1 MRMVRR
7 EQRGATRR
15 LGLHAVSIAVG
26 VAALVAINS
35 FRANLADSVRG
46 QAREILG
53 ADLELRRGSP
63 LPPSVDSLLDSAA
76 ATGVTVSRRT
86 TFASMALAPRS
97 GRTRLVQTI
106 ATDGRYPYYGGVET
120 SPAGS
125 WSALADPHKVL
136 VDPAVLIE
144 LDVRVGD
151 SLKVGDVT
159 FQIAGSVT
167 NYPGRVSLQT
177 AIGPRVYL
185 PLAALP
191 ATNLIRRGSRASYLA
206 SLRIGNPADV
216 RRFLYRN
223 RELLRSE
230 QVRHETVDE
239 TEDDLTEAFDTFT
252 RFLGLVGLAALLLGG
267 VGVASAIHV
276 YVRSRLDAVALLR
289 CLGASGMTVT
299 AIYLV
304 QAAVL
309 GLLGAAAGTVLG
321 VAVQLTLPHVL
332 GQFLPLDVAVRLH
345 PPAILQGLL
354 LGTVAAVVFAL
365 LPLLPVRRVPPL
377 RTLRRELEPV
387 TRRGDPV
394 RLAVAGGLVA
404 LIVALC
410 LWQAPNTPTGLGFA
424 GAIAATALV
433 LWVAARTMMGL
444 TRRLF
449 PHSATYA
456 VRQGVANLFRPR
468 NQTLAVTLALGFGVF
483 LISVLL
489 VVQHTLLRQFRVDFR
504 PDRPNL
510 VLFDIQTDQRD
521 GVRALLTSHHLPI
534 LQETPIVPA
543 RLYAINDLTVEQILN
558 TPGNYVYHRWALR
571 REYRHTYRDTLV
583 GSETLLAGEWWDSRR
598 NRGAEGQREGGVGAG
613 TERQSSGAA
622 GQREARASGAAP
634 AQPSVGPPVRRS
646 AGPLPRISIEEG
658 IAQDLHVTIGDR
670 LTWNVQGALIETRV
684 ASIRRVNW
692 ARFEPNFFVVFEPGV
707 LEDAPQMAV
716 ILTRSTDVA
725 VRAVVQ
731 RDLVERFPNVA
742 TVDLTLLQRTLDTI
756 VGKVTLA
763 IRFMALFSVASGIL
777 ILVAALATSRH
788 QRLKEVTLLRT
799 LGAAARQVRT
809 VLLTEY
815 AALGFLAGLTGAG
828 LAAVAGWAVSR
839 WVFEIP
845 YRVPWLG
852 LLAFW
857 VGSAALTTIVG
868 AATGRELARKP
879 PLDVLRSLAE

>member
-1 MRMVRR
+1 VNLRFVLRMVRR
-7 EQRGATRR
+7 EQRGAVRR

-53 ADLELRRGSP
+53 ADLELRRSSP
-63 LPPSVDSLLDSAA
+63 LPPSVDSVLDSVA
-76 ATGVTVSRRT
+76 ATGITVSRRT
-86 TFASMALAPRS
+86 TFASMALAPRT
-97 GRTRLVQTI
+97 GRTRLVQTV

-120 SPAGS
+120 QPANA
-125 WSALADPHKVL
+125 WSALADPHNVL

-159 FQIAGSVT
+159 FQIAGAVT

-206 SLRIGNPADV
+206 SLRIGNTADV
-216 RRFLYRN
+216 RRLLYRN
-223 RELLRSE
+223 RELFRQE
-230 QVRHETVDE
+230 QIRHETVDQ
-239 TEDDLTEAFDTFT
+239 TEDDLSDAFDTFT

-304 QAAVL
+304 QATLL
-309 GLLGAAAGTVLG
+309 GLLGAVGGTALG
-321 VAVQLTLPHVL
+321 VAVQLTLPRVL
-332 GQFLPLDVAVRLH
+332 GQFLPLDVVVRPH
-345 PPAILQGLL
+345 APAILQGLL

-387 TRRGDPV
+387 TNRGDPV

-404 LIVALC
+404 VIVALC
-410 LWQAPNTPTGLGFA
+410 IWQAPNTPTGLGFA
-424 GAIAATALV
+424 GAIAGTALV
-433 LWVAARTMMGL
+433 LWVAARVMMSL

-483 LISVLL
+483 LVSVLL

-558 TPGNYVYHRWALR
+558 TPGNYIYERWALR

-583 GSETLLAGEWWDSRR
+583 GSETLVAGKWWD
-598 NRGAEGQREGGVGAG
+598 GAARADSAVRTNGAG
-613 TERQSSGAA
+613 RAERPVGS
-622 GQREARASGAAP
+622 AP
-634 AQPSVGPPVRRS
+634 ADS
-646 AGPLPRISIEEG
+646 LPRISIEEG
-658 IAQDLHVTIGDR
+658 ISQDLHLKIGDR
-670 LTWNVQGALIETRV
+670 VTWNVQGALIETRV

-742 TVDLTLLQRTLDTI
+742 AVDLTLLQRTLESV

-815 AALGFLAGLTGAG
+815 AALGSLAGFTGAG
-828 LAAVAGWAVSR
+828 LAAVAGWAVSH
-839 WVFEIP
+839 WVFKFP
-845 YRVPWLG
+845 YRLPWIG

-857 VGSAALTTIVG
+857 FGSAVLTTVVG
-868 AATGRELARKP
+868 ALTGRELARRP
-879 PLDVLRSLAE
+879 PLDVLRAIAE

>member
-125 WSALADPHKVL
+125 WSALADPHNVL

-206 SLRIGNPADV
+206 SLRIGNTADV

-345 PPAILQGLL
+345 LPAILQGLL

-387 TRRGDPV
+387 TSRGDPV

-410 LWQAPNTPTGLGFA
+410 IWQAPNTPTGLGFA

-510 VLFDIQTDQRD
+510 VLFDIQTDQRQ

-583 GSETLLAGEWWDSRR
+583 RSETLLQGRWWDTAARP
-598 NRGAEGQREGGVGAG
+598 RGSAAAGQREGGVGAA
-613 TERQSSGAA
+613 TERQSSGAE
-622 GQREARASGAAP
+622 GQREAEGETGTAP
-634 AQPSVGPPVRRS
+634 IDRPVGS
-646 AGPLPRISIEEG
+646 DSLPLISIEEG

-692 ARFEPNFFVVFEPGV
+692 ARFEPNFFVVFQPGV

-815 AALGFLAGLTGAG
+815 AALGFLAGFTGAG

-857 VGSAALTTIVG
+857 VGSAVLTTIVG
-868 AATGRELARKP
+868 AATGRELTRRP